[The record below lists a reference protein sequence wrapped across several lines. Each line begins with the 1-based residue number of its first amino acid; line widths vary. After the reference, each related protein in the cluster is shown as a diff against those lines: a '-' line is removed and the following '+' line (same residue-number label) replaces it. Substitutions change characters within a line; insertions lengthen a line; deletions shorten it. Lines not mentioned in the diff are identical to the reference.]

1 MNRLRKFSLPTVIF
15 VLAAFAAACAGEQ
28 QKANKLVEEG
38 NASVTE
44 AERLS
49 AQGDAKIN
57 EFVPKLETF
66 PEGRDEMK
74 ATAQEVIGILD
85 KGSAKL
91 REAEKKFDEA
101 SKLDVPAA
109 YKEYLTV
116 KSQEYG
122 KHAEHLEVLKDIPNA
137 FTDPSVKDGDAL
149 RARFVTIKE
158 RVEKL
163 EKEWTDLAAR
173 ADKIYQENKDKFKS

>member
-1 MNRLRKFSLPTVIF
+1 MNRIRKFSLLTTIF
-15 VLAAFAAACAGEQ
+15 ALAAFAAACAGDQ

-44 AERLS
+44 AERL
-49 AQGDAKIN
+49 ATQGDAKIN
-57 EFVPKLETF
+57 EFLPKMATF

-74 ATAQEVIGILD
+74 ATSQEVLGILD
-85 KGSAKL
+85 QGIAKL
-91 REAEKKFDEA
+91 RDAEKKFDEA
-101 SKLDVPAA
+101 SKLNVEAA

-122 KHAEHLEVLKDIPNA
+122 KHADHLEVLKDIPKA
-137 FTDPSVKDGDAL
+137 FTDPSVTDGEAL

-158 RVEKL
+158 RVDKL
-163 EKEWTDLAAR
+163 EKEWTDLATR